1 MGFARYL
8 NRGQQM
14 TRDMKTDMSAYEY
27 IPDQISTLNPA
38 PRFPFPAFDKNMGIQ
53 KMKRDATANANRLRT
68 SALVK
73 RVSRDRFH
81 AGRLHAHVKLH
92 EIKQEVQKI
101 KEKEKETA
109 RQTVVRTRGIEAP
122 NFEVDDQFMLPY
134 GLSYDNVIKK
144 KAELIDSLK
153 VANNVVMDE
162 LIERLG
168 YMDYR
173 DALACNRYILE
184 AKRSGDYHQL
194 ARASVLQT
202 ALSKLNSRK
211 RMQLEEAAK
220 RQSKEAGESVEEVKL
235 RKLMKEDSEVASLY
249 QDTLF
254 NVRAEKEEDY

>member
-1 MGFARYL
+1 M
-8 NRGQQM
+8 
-14 TRDMKTDMSAYEY
+14 
-27 IPDQISTLNPA
+27 
-38 PRFPFPAFDKNMGIQ
+38 
-53 KMKRDATANANRLRT
+53 
-68 SALVK
+68 
-73 RVSRDRFH
+73 
-81 AGRLHAHVKLH
+81 KLH

-122 NFEVDDQFMLPY
+122 DFEVDDQFMLPY
-134 GLSYDNVIKK
+134 GLSFDNVIKK

-202 ALSKLNSRK
+202 ALSKLNGRK

-220 RQSKEAGESVEEVKL
+220 RQSKEAGESAEEIKL
-235 RKLMKEDSEVASLY
+235 RTLMKEDSEVASLY